1 MHDETG
7 ESEEETQYVDVK
19 KDYTDMIDSKLAEM
33 KKRLPSYILN
43 ELGDSMKAMQLS
55 EKECD
60 AILNKTVA
68 EFEQRREN
76 IKDLNER
83 TASIESNIAKLA
95 ELFQRTLSQPK
106 PDTQPTAEAAVPK
119 LHATQAENTGLSGI
133 QPKPEAA
140 ISKELEQKQKTEP
153 RLVKINEDVKSVIVM
168 LKWIEFLMEKVGR
181 ENLIHT
187 LEFYV
192 DIGWIGDEIFS
203 QIITYA
209 KGMNIPQQNSDC
221 IFTSELTAKDHIQS
235 LLFIERLRGNEID
248 RQMISMLDREV
259 ASIKKG
265 SEEIYGI

>member
-7 ESEEETQYVDVK
+7 ELEEETQYFDVK
-19 KDYTDMIDSKLAEM
+19 KDYTDRIDSKLAEM
-33 KKRLPSYILN
+33 KKRLPSHILN

-55 EKECD
+55 EKDCD
-60 AILNKTVA
+60 AIINKTVV
-68 EFEQRREN
+68 EFEQRRKG

-95 ELFQRTLSQPK
+95 ELFKHTLSQPK
-106 PDTQPTAEAAVPK
+106 PDTGPMAEAVASER
-119 LHATQAENTGLSGI
+119 HATQAENTGLSEI
-133 QPKPEAA
+133 QPKPEAT
-140 ISKELEQKQKTEP
+140 ISKESEQKQKTEP
-153 RLVKINEDVKSVIVM
+153 RLVKINEDVKTVIVM

-181 ENLIHT
+181 ENLIHA

-209 KGMNIPQQNSDC
+209 RGMNIPQQNSDC